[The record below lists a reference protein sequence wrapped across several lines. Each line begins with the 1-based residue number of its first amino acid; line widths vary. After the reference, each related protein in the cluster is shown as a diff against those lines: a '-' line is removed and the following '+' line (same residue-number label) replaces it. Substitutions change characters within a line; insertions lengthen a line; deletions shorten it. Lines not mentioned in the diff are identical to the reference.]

1 MDQRYQEDQLYQLYP
16 DIDNMTQE
24 EILLLQE
31 KIGYV

>member
-1 MDQRYQEDQLYQLYP
+1 MEDQLYQLYP
-16 DIDNMTQE
+16 DLDNMTQE

>member
-1 MDQRYQEDQLYQLYP
+1 MDQRYMEDQLYQLYP
-16 DIDNMTQE
+16 DLDNMTQE